1 MDEYRLLTNEEIS
14 ILEDNGCMAE
24 DWTSIN
30 VAADFKPTYI
40 KNVNFYGDVFLGVFE
55 KNIEVSNGFIRHSG
69 IRNAT
74 LRNVSIGDNCLI
86 ENIGNYINNYA
97 IGEEC
102 CICNVC
108 TMETTAEATYGEGN
122 TISVLN
128 EAGNGNVILFSGLT
142 SNLAALMIRNAAD
155 KEFTAAIRGI
165 VKDDIERR
173 AREKST
179 VGNNVKIV
187 NTAEITNTHI
197 SDNCEINGASRIS
210 DCTLA
215 SGLEDNVFIG
225 SGVICENSIV
235 TDGSAVLNGANITNC
250 FVGEACQITN
260 RFTAE
265 SSLFFANCYMS
276 NGEACAAFCG
286 PFSASHHKSTLLIGC
301 MLSFYNAGSATN
313 FSNHAYKMGPIH
325 YGCLERGTKTASGSH
340 LLLPANIGA
349 FSVCLGKIT
358 NHPDTRNLP
367 FSYIISDG
375 RETFVVPGINI
386 TTVGLY
392 RDIRKWP
399 RRDVRIQSSRKSL
412 INHDWLSPLTINE
425 IIAGKKTLEQM
436 RESQGEDTAFYTCG
450 GCKISRNSL
459 ERGIRLYDMA
469 IKLFAGDVA
478 AGYDLMAEGRD
489 CGTGE
494 WSDLA
499 GMLLPEQEERNIVNA
514 ISNGYLR
521 STADI
526 DMFMKNVNERYGEY
540 IITFTRNIIASQLGT
555 DDLTESG
562 IDQIIQQGRAAKEA
576 WISEIRKDAE
586 KEYSMGDVEHAVLE
600 KFITQLEE
608 E

>member
-215 SGLEDNVFIG
+215 SGLP
-225 SGVICENSIV
+225 
-235 TDGSAVLNGANITNC
+235 
-250 FVGEACQITN
+250 
-260 RFTAE
+260 
-265 SSLFFANCYMS
+265 Y
-276 NGEACAAFCG
+276 
-286 PFSASHHKSTLLIGC
+286 
-301 MLSFYNAGSATN
+301 
-313 FSNHAYKMGPIH
+313 
-325 YGCLERGTKTASGSH
+325 
-340 LLLPANIGA
+340 
-349 FSVCLGKIT
+349 
-358 NHPDTRNLP
+358 
-367 FSYIISDG
+367 
-375 RETFVVPGINI
+375 
-386 TTVGLY
+386 
-392 RDIRKWP
+392 
-399 RRDVRIQSSRKSL
+399 
-412 INHDWLSPLTINE
+412 
-425 IIAGKKTLEQM
+425 
-436 RESQGEDTAFYTCG
+436 
-450 GCKISRNSL
+450 
-459 ERGIRLYDMA
+459 
-469 IKLFAGDVA
+469 
-478 AGYDLMAEGRD
+478 
-489 CGTGE
+489 
-494 WSDLA
+494 
-499 GMLLPEQEERNIVNA
+499 
-514 ISNGYLR
+514 
-521 STADI
+521 STAP
-526 DMFMKNVNERYGEY
+526 
-540 IITFTRNIIASQLGT
+540 T
-555 DDLTESG
+555 
-562 IDQIIQQGRAAKEA
+562 
-576 WISEIRKDAE
+576 
-586 KEYSMGDVEHAVLE
+586 
-600 KFITQLEE
+600 
-608 E
+608 